1 MESHEVLRNAF
12 EKSSPKA
19 IASELSLSLSLVY
32 KWAEKP
38 SEEGSGSR
46 NPLDRLLKIIEVTGD
61 QRIIAWLC
69 RQCGGYFVPNPAA
82 RDENFDLL
90 PVTQEIVAQFSEMLT
105 DISKAAIDHSISPPE
120 AAEIRESWDKLK
132 SYTEG
137 FVACCE
143 QGDFDRMRKIP
154 SPSEGPRRLGHG
166 S

>member
-1 MESHEVLRNAF
+1 MESHEVLRRAF

-38 SEEGSGSR
+38 TEDGSGSR

-61 QRIIAWLC
+61 QRIIEWLC
-69 RQCGGYFVPNPAA
+69 RRCGGYFVPNPAA
-82 RDENFDLL
+82 RDEDYDLL
-90 PVTQEIVAQFSEMLT
+90 PVTQEIVAQFSAMLT
-105 DISKAAIDHSISPPE
+105 DISRAAIDHAITPPE
-120 AAEIRESWDKLK
+120 AGEIRESWDKLK

-143 QGDFDRMRKIP
+143 QGDFDRLENIP
-154 SPSEGPRRLGHG
+154 SPSKGPRRLGV
-166 S
+166 